1 VSVLTGRDRI
11 RPGRDPVRPRPL
23 PPPEPGATQTP
34 RAPAQRTRPPRQ
46 DPAPDPRGFLDT
58 AGAIALFSLRL
69 LRATPGVRHYAGEAI
84 RQAAIIVTGST
95 LVILVIAFFAG
106 GSCGLE
112 SSALA
117 QAFGA
122 EPIGGGFSAWC
133 TLREVVPFVFG
144 YIVAAK
150 VGCGMVAE
158 LSSMRVAEEVDQLD
172 GMGVPSLTYLAGT
185 RFVACGLTLPFVYLL
200 AIAAAY
206 AAAALMSLGRFA
218 AISPGTWKL
227 FFLTFQSP
235 TDLLYSLIKGL
246 LISGFVVLVALHQGY
261 GLRARS
267 PVDVGLATARSMA
280 ISIVGVTVISMLGTL
295 IFWGAN
301 PRIPI
306 G

>member
-1 VSVLTGRDRI
+1 VSAVAGSSRRTERGLPR
-11 RPGRDPVRPRPL
+11 RDPP
-23 PPPEPGATQTP
+23 
-34 RAPAQRTRPPRQ
+34 
-46 DPAPDPRGFLDT
+46 PDPEGIVET
-58 AGAIALFSLRL
+58 AGAIAGFAARL
-69 LRATPGVRHYAGEAI
+69 LRAIPDVRHYAGEAL

-95 LVILVIAFFAG
+95 LVILAIAFFAG

-117 QAFGA
+117 RAFGA
-122 EPIGGGFSAWC
+122 APIAGGFSAWC

-158 LSSMRVAEEVDQLD
+158 LSAMRATEEIDQLD
-172 GMGVPSLTYLAGT
+172 GMGVHSLAYLAGT
-185 RFVACGLTLPFVYLL
+185 RFVACAIVLPFAYLL
-200 AIAAAY
+200 AVASGY
-206 AAAALMSLGRFA
+206 AAAGLMSLGRFGDV
-218 AISPGTWKL
+218 SPGTWKL
-227 FFLTFQSP
+227 FFLTFQGSD
-235 TDLLYSLIKGL
+235 DLIFSLTKGL
-246 LISGFVVLVALHQGY
+246 VISAFVVVVALHQGY

-267 PVDVGLATARSMA
+267 PVDVGVATARSMA
-280 ISIVGVTVISMLGTL
+280 ISIVGVTLISMAGTL

>member
-1 VSVLTGRDRI
+1 VSALPRTAVPRH
-11 RPGRDPVRPRPL
+11 DPP
-23 PPPEPGATQTP
+23 
-34 RAPAQRTRPPRQ
+34 
-46 DPAPDPRGFLDT
+46 PDPRGVLDT
-58 AGAIALFSLRL
+58 AGAIAGFTVRL
-69 LRATPGVRHYAGEAI
+69 LRETPQVRHYTGEAL

-95 LVILVIAFFAG
+95 LIIVAIAFFAG

-117 QAFGA
+117 RSFGA
-122 EPIGGGFSAWC
+122 APIAGGFSSWC

-158 LSSMRVAEEVDQLD
+158 LSAMRAVEEIDQLD
-172 GMGVPSLTYLAGT
+172 GMGVRSLAYLAGT
-185 RFVACGLTLPFVYLL
+185 RFVGCALTLPFTYLL
-200 AIAAAY
+200 AVAAAY

-218 AISPGTWKL
+218 DVSPGTWNL
-227 FFLTFQSP
+227 FFLAFQSP
-235 TDLLYSLIKGL
+235 SDLVFSLLKGL
-246 LISGFVVLVALHQGY
+246 TISAFVVVVALQQGY
-261 GLRARS
+261 GLRSRG
-267 PVDVGLATARSMA
+267 PVDVGVATARSMA
-280 ISIVGVTVISMLGTL
+280 ISIVGVTLISMAGTL